1 MSIFLREFVFV
12 IHHQSDC
19 EKDYNRNYNYGH
31 YTGWYNTTCFFCA
44 YSVLLDASAVQS
56 TLGG

>member
-1 MSIFLREFVFV
+1 MSILLREFVSV

-31 YTGWYNTTCFFCA
+31 YTGTIQFVFF
-44 YSVLLDASAVQS
+44 VR